1 MYLQVIRSE
10 GLSHLS
16 YFLSDGGE
24 AAVIDPRLDHQVYL
38 DLAAR
43 EGVRITRIFETH
55 RNEDYV
61 IGSLPLAAC
70 CGADIYHGAA
80 LDFGYGM
87 PVDNG
92 DRFEFGS
99 VGLQVLETPG
109 HTFESISIAIYDQA
123 FGDVAV
129 GVFTGDALFV
139 GDVGRTDFFPDR
151 KREVAGLLYDSIHN
165 TLLPL
170 GDQVIVYPAHGA
182 GSVCGSGMADREFS
196 TLGYERRCNPKLQ
209 MNRDDFIDLKVQEH
223 HYYTPY
229 FRRMEYLNQQGF
241 GRQFAQAR
249 PLAVTPGQLADQQ
262 EAGAIVLDVRD
273 AEAIATT
280 LIPGSYGIPLDMV
293 PAFAGWYLPYDRDI
307 VLIVGCDHDIER
319 AVLFLQRMGYV
330 RITGFL
336 AGGMTTWQTSGRRY
350 DTLPAVHVDVLRQR
364 ADANADYTLLDV
376 RSVDEFK
383 MGHLRGAEHIYL
395 GELAEKFDQLPKAH
409 PVTTFCGSGQRALV
423 AATILKRLGIDD
435 VEVCFG
441 SMQACKATGC
451 EALID

>member
-24 AAVIDPRLDHQVYL
+24 AAVIDPRIDHEVYL

-61 IGSLPLAAC
+61 IGSLPLAAR
-70 CGADIYHGAA
+70 CGADIYHGSA
-80 LDFGYGM
+80 LDFGYGK
-87 PVDNG
+87 PVNSG
-92 DRFEFGS
+92 DRFEFGN
-99 VGLQVLETPG
+99 VRMQVLETPG
-109 HTFESISIAIYDQA
+109 HTFESISIAIYDLE
-123 FGDVAV
+123 FGDDAV

-151 KREVAGLLYDSIHN
+151 KKEVAGLLYDSIHDK
-165 TLLPL
+165 LLPL

-196 TLGYERRCNPKLQ
+196 TLGYERRCNPRLQ
-209 MNRDDFIDLKVQEH
+209 MSRDDFVAFKQREH

-229 FRRMEYLNQQGF
+229 FRRMEELNQRGID
-241 GRQFAQAR
+241 RQFELAR
-249 PLAVTPGQLADQQ
+249 PLALTPSQLAEQQ

-273 AEAIATT
+273 AEAIAAS
-280 LIPGSYGIPLDMV
+280 LVPGSYGIPLDMV

-307 VLIVGCDHDIER
+307 LLIVGRDHDIEQAGR
-319 AVLFLQRMGYV
+319 FLQRLGYG

-336 AGGMTTWQTSGRRY
+336 AGGLTAWQTSGRPY
-350 DTLPAVHVDVLRQR
+350 DTIPAVHVDVLRRR
-364 ADANADYTLLDV
+364 ADEDADYTLLDV
-376 RSVDEFK
+376 RSIDEFES
-383 MGHLRGAEHIYL
+383 GHLPDAKHIYV
-395 GELAEKFDQLPKAH
+395 GELADQIDQLPAAR

-423 AATILKRLGIDD
+423 AATVLKRQGIVE

-441 SMQACKATGC
+441 SMQACKAIGC
-451 EALID
+451 KGLTD